1 MSVDLYSRKTLNH
14 LLQTDFSPFYHRTF
28 QTLHRN
34 RQFEVNWHIHAISE
48 FLMGMRMGQFKRGN
62 INISPR
68 FGKTLQCSVGFPMW
82 WLGDE
87 PWMNIICAS
96 YSAELSQEIHQ
107 KCRTIANQ
115 SWFKDAFPRFSI
127 SNSSEDNQNEAITKN
142 TQKQFIT
149 TEGGSRIAT
158 STHGSI
164 TGKGGDLIIGDDLM
178 NPDEANSTTKRESCI
193 DWCKD
198 TLFSRFDDKKK
209 GMFLNIQQRLH
220 ENDFTGTFVDST
232 WEDLVLPIR
241 FDERRIFT
249 FGDFKKEVKEG
260 EWLDEKRYSQAEM
273 DEDIK
278 NMGSKNYNAQYK
290 QQTVPADGEIFK
302 KEYFKYFTYAP
313 KFDYRAI
320 YADTAQKEGTINDYS
335 VFMCF
340 GVRHVEGR
348 KFAYLIDVMRKK
360 LTSPKLLV
368 ASKEFWNKHAK
379 DLSSPLIHCDDWI
392 PDMYSLDNQG
402 ELIKFAIEDKSSGS
416 GLIQDL
422 EDETNIPI
430 TKLLPEADKI
440 SRANDI
446 LPRMESGQVLFPK
459 NAPWLPVLEK
469 ELLIFSPKTIKDAK
483 KKKDQ
488 VDTLTYAVKDLLFES
503 ADLKLRPMNYSGLL
517 NEVKIY
523 GTR

>member
-1 MSVDLYSRKTLNH
+1 M
-14 LLQTDFSPFYHRTF
+14 P
-28 QTLHRN
+28 
-34 RQFEVNWHIHAISE
+34 
-48 FLMGMRMGQFKRGN
+48 
-62 INISPR
+62 PR
-68 FGKTLQCSVGFPMW
+68 FGKTLQVSVAFPMW

-87 PWMNIICAS
+87 PWINFICAS

-115 SWFKDAFPRFSI
+115 LWYKEAFPRFSI
-127 SNSSEDNQNEAITKN
+127 NNSSDENDNEGEAITKN

-149 TEGGSRIAT
+149 TEGGRRIAA

-164 TGKGGDLIIGDDLM
+164 TGKGGDVIVGDDLM

-193 DWCKD
+193 EWCSN
-198 TLFSRFDDKKK
+198 TLFSRFDDKKN
-209 GMFLNIQQRLH
+209 GIFINNQQRLH
-220 ENDFTGTFVDST
+220 EHDFTGVFVDKT
-232 WEDLVLPIR
+232 WENLVLPIR
-241 FDERRIFT
+241 FDERRLYT
-249 FGDFKKEVKEG
+249 FGNFKKEVKEG
-260 EWLDEKRYSQAEM
+260 EWLDEKRYGQVEM

-278 NMGSKNYNAQYK
+278 NMGRKNYNAQYL

-320 YADTAQKEGTINDYS
+320 YADTAQKEGRDNDYT
-335 VFMCF
+335 VFMCW
-340 GVRHVEGR
+340 GVRYVEGR

-368 ASKEFWNKHAK
+368 ASKEFWNKHSK
-379 DLSSPLIHCDDWI
+379 DLSLPLIHCDDWV
-392 PDMYSLDNQG
+392 PNMYSLDNQG

-459 NAPWLPVLEK
+459 NAPWLHVLEK
-469 ELLIFSPKTIKDAK
+469 ELLIFSPKTIKDSK

-488 VDTLTYAVKDLLFES
+488 VDTLTYAVKDLLFEY

>member
-1 MSVDLYSRKTLNH
+1 MPIDLYSRKTLNH
-14 LLQTDFSPFYHRTF
+14 LLQINFSSFYHKAF
-28 QTLHRN
+28 QSLHKN
-34 RQFEVNWHIHAISE
+34 RQFEVNWHIDAISE
-48 FLMGMRMGQFKRGN
+48 FLMAMRMGQFRRGN
-62 INISPR
+62 INLSPR
-68 FGKTLQCSVGFPMW
+68 FGKTLQCSVAFPMW

-87 PWMNIICAS
+87 PWMKIICAS

-115 SWFKDAFPRFSI
+115 AWFKDAFPRFNI
-127 SNSSEDNQNEAITKN
+127 SNSQEDENEAITKS

-149 TEGGSRIAT
+149 TDGGCRIAT

-193 DWCKD
+193 EWCKD

-209 GMFLNIQQRLH
+209 GMFINVQQRLH
-220 ENDFTGTFVDST
+220 EFDFTGTFVDDT
-232 WEDLVLPIR
+232 WENLVLPVR
-241 FDERRIFT
+241 FDERKIYT
-249 FGDFKKEVKEG
+249 FNNFKKEVKEG
-260 EWLDEKRYSQAEM
+260 EWLDEKRYSQIEM

-278 NMGSKNYNAQYK
+278 NMGSKNYNAQYL
-290 QQTVPADGEIFK
+290 QQTIPADGEIFK

-320 YADTAQKEGTINDYS
+320 YADTAQKEGRTNDYS
-335 VFMCF
+335 VFMCL
-340 GVRHVEGR
+340 GVRYIENR
-348 KFAYLIDVMRKK
+348 KFVYLLDVMRKK

-368 ASKEFWNKHAK
+368 AAKEFWNKHHK
-379 DLSSPLIHCDDWI
+379 DLSSPLVHCDHWI
-392 PDMYSLDNQG
+392 PDMYSLENQG

-422 EDETNIPI
+422 ESGSNIPI

-440 SRANDI
+440 SRANDV

-459 NAPWLPVLEK
+459 NAPWLPDLEK
-469 ELLIFSPKTIKDAK
+469 ELLTFSPKAIKNQK

-488 VDTLTYAVKDLLFES
+488 VDTLTYAVKDLLFDS

-523 GTR
+523 GTI